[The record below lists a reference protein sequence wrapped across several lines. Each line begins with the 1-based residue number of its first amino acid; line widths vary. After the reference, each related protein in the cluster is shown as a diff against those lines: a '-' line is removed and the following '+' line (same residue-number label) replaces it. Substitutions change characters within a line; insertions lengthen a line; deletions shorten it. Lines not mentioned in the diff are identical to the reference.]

1 MRMAALILL
10 ARAQHEQAAGIH
22 LPGAGGAFQP
32 PRARCGERERIG
44 RGPLGRDRAIIRRV
58 LENIHRDGAGAGQR
72 AVRSPA
78 NPMRPC
84 PDLPYTDWKS
94 WSLAGRATSP
104 ASARL
109 PIRTAGAASQKTP
122 DCGQRSNSSAYG
134 RAARGGRDPLS
145 HLGPERPIRSQQEGS
160 AEDCRPIRRLG
171 TRSPRTSR
179 SLIVMRSVS
188 WWVSGQSRT
197 VPASPER

>member
-109 PIRTAGAASQKTP
+109 PIRTAGAASPKTP

-134 RAARGGRDPLS
+134 RAARADATP
-145 HLGPERPIRSQQEGS
+145 
-160 AEDCRPIRRLG
+160 
-171 TRSPRTSR
+171 
-179 SLIVMRSVS
+179 VS
-188 WWVSGQSRT
+188 SGSRT
-197 VPASPER
+197 PNSVAARGLSRGLPPNQAARHAFLELLDHSSSCGL